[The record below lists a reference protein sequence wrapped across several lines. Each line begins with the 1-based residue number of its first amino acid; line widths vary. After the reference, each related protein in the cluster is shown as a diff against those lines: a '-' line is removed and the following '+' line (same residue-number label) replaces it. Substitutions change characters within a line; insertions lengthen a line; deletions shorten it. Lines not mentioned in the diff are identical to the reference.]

1 MLKLLEEFAEI
12 PDKVKLL
19 QLSNLMQSS
28 YDNLEKSKEEFQSI
42 LRSLPADMVRIIE
55 LLCQQADP
63 TYDVQVSTTR
73 ANDWTLM
80 LEATTRGQKLN
91 FLRILLENGSYCFS

>member
-1 MLKLLEEFAEI
+1 MLKLLAEFAEI

-28 YDNLEKSKEEFQSI
+28 PDNLEKSKEEFQSI